1 MVKRMKLN
9 RILSAQRKL
18 KFKTGYDENT
28 GHFLANARLFTAKQA
43 AEQAAEAGL
52 VLDISGLE
60 DVRKGY
66 AAFRFNG
73 LAPSK
78 YTEVEQGTR
87 GAFPVWIIPAFW
99 PL

>member
-1 MVKRMKLN
+1 MIKPMKLN
-9 RILSAQRKL
+9 SILTAQRKP

-28 GHFLANARLFTAKQA
+28 GHFLANAKIFTAKQA

-52 VLDISGLE
+52 VLDINGLE
-60 DVRKGY
+60 DIRKGY

-73 LAPSK
+73 LAPTS
-78 YTEVEQGTR
+78 YREVEEGAR